1 MLLDRVARSRL
12 TTNFTRRG
20 RTHGH
25 QGVAVRDLR
34 QSAAAGTQAL
44 RTPRR
49 RAALLVVRPRFPLAV
64 DAAVR
69 HAFALRA
76 PQHPPA
82 GLLAVATEEHLLF
95 WRRLLRCRWCVVL
108 REPPYGHLDA
118 GYVYCGLL
126 LHLGSRVDGVFWAA
140 SMQALFH
147 DLCAAN
153 FYSFG
158 CLRLRGQRAPIERLL

>member
-1 MLLDRVARSRL
+1 MFEAEKD
-12 TTNFTRRG
+12 
-20 RTHGH
+20 
-25 QGVAVRDLR
+25 
-34 QSAAAGTQAL
+34 
-44 RTPRR
+44 
-49 RAALLVVRPRFPLAV
+49 
-64 DAAVR
+64 
-69 HAFALRA
+69 
-76 PQHPPA
+76 
-82 GLLAVATEEHLLF
+82 LLF
-95 WRRLLRCRWCVVL
+95 WRRLRRCPLDRVFL

-158 CLRLRGQRAPIERLL
+158 CLRLRGQRAPIERLFMNIELVCVRH